1 VPRKAPP
8 PARAPSLDALL
19 RARRAVERDLRRA
32 VLFEVTEGLLSAVAF
47 FGAGIGVAILVTRAL
62 GIEVDGATGGVTAFV
77 VGVAATVAV
86 QWLLRAVF
94 DPPAEPPKKLARRR
108 RELIREAYEA
118 ARREGRRWA
127 LRYHPFVVALL
138 RIGAIVTFCV
148 LCLLAFVLWVQHAAG
163 A

>member
-1 VPRKAPP
+1 MPRKVPP

-32 VLFEVTEGLLSAVAF
+32 VLYGVIEGLLGAVAF

-62 GIEVDGATGGVTAFV
+62 GITVRGVTGAV
-77 VGVAATVAV
+77 TGVIAGVAATIAV
-86 QWLLRAVF
+86 QAVLRDVF
-94 DPPAEPPKKLARRR
+94 DPPADPPKKLARRR
-108 RELIREAYEA
+108 RELLREAYEA